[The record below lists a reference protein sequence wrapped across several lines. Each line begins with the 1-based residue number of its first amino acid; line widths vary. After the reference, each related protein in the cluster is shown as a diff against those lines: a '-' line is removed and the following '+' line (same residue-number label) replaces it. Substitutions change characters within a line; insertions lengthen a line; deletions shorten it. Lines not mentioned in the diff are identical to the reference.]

1 MAKNIVN
8 NYQKSKRKKRPGV
21 HSKNASIGQNGF
33 KKKTRGQGKKR

>member
-8 NYQKSKRKKRPGV
+8 NYQKSKRKKRLGV
-21 HSKNASIGQNGF
+21 HSKNASIGQSGY